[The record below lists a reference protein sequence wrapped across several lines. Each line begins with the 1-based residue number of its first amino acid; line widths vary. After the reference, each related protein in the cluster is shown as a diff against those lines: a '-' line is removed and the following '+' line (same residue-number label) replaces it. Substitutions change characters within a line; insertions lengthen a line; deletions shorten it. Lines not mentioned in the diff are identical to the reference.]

1 MAISAASWHAHP
13 VPRSNTVS
21 GWRATRRMRRAA
33 QANAAIARDAV
44 MDTVVVLSVLMFIAL
59 AVGLGVLILQAA
71 NIGLPI

>member
-1 MAISAASWHAHP
+1 
-13 VPRSNTVS
+13 
-21 GWRATRRMRRAA
+21 
-33 QANAAIARDAV
+33 